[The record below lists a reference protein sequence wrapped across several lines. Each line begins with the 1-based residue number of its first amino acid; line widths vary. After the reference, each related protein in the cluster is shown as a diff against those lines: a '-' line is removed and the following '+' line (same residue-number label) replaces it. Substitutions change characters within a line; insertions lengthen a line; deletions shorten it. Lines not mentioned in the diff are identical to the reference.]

1 MESKRI
7 CGEIKIG
14 TVMEPVR
21 FGSWDL
27 GRMGVWRGKAN
38 YIQMTGRILPN
49 RRLDLFPLRVSFANT
64 SKLVVVRT
72 RFFYNLDQTMRFSV
86 YLGKKT
92 KNKEPQ
98 VAASANRCSPSL
110 EMPRT
115 SSPLRQGWKCA
126 MFYTC
131 LDASGAFKQ
140 PSVFTSLPSGDLGV
154 LF

>member
-38 YIQMTGRILPN
+38 HIQMTGRILPS
-49 RRLDLFPLRVSFANT
+49 LFALVLQIHPSSLLFTQDFSTIWTKQGDLVCI
-64 SKLVVVRT
+64 
-72 RFFYNLDQTMRFSV
+72 
-86 YLGKKT
+86 GKKT
-92 KNKEPQ
+92 KNKKPQ
-98 VAASANRCSPSL
+98 VTASVNRCSPSL
-110 EMPRT
+110 EMSRT

-140 PSVFTSLPSGDLGV
+140 PSVFTSLPCDDLGV

>member
-38 YIQMTGRILPN
+38 CIQMTGRILPN
-49 RRLDLFPLRVSFANT
+49 RRPDLFPLRVSFANT

-72 RFFYNLDQTMRFSV
+72 RFFYNLDQTRRFSV
-86 YLGKKT
+86 YWEKKQKT
-92 KNKEPQ
+92 RNLKLQ
-98 VAASANRCSPSL
+98 HQ
-110 EMPRT
+110 RT
-115 SSPLRQGWKCA
+115 DALLHWKCPE
-126 MFYTC
+126 
-131 LDASGAFKQ
+131 Q
-140 PSVFTSLPSGDLGV
+140 VLPSGRVGSAQCFIHV
-154 LF
+154 